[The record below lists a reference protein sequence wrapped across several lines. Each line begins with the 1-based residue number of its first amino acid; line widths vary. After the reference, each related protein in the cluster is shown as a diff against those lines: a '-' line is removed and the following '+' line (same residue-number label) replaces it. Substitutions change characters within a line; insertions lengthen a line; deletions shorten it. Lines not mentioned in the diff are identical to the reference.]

1 MAKKKLFLIIP
12 TLVLIPILLGL
23 TPLCSVCKIGSGCIF
38 DQGKQLKKCNPSLNH
53 GTISPGIDL
62 PDTVNQGFFIQPLLS
77 WFPVISFPSTL
88 VISSTT
94 PQSADPLRC

>member
-12 TLVLIPILLGL
+12 TLLLIPILLGL

-38 DQGKQLKKCNPSLNH
+38 DQEKQLKKCNPSTNH

-62 PDTVNQGFFIQPLLS
+62 SDTVIEGAFIQPLLS
-77 WFPVISFPSTL
+77 WFPTFSSYNTIIISSSTL
-88 VISSTT
+88 
-94 PQSADPLRC
+94 QSASPLRC